1 MADRWFYERGGQV
14 CGPVAAA
21 ELTQLAAAGALAPQD
36 LVWPEG
42 ADRAAAVPVEAALRS
57 AEAPAAPRGPDW
69 LGDVKA
75 VEQAPPSPAA
85 GPRAAVP
92 DWLDDVRRAEQPA
105 PARTVKPIEVEVVQ
119 RAEPPRTVALGGKAR
134 PAEAPAPLAPT
145 PKAVAPKSVKPA
157 GPALLSPEGVEII
170 APGRPC
176 RLTVGASTW
185 KGRVLGRNED
195 RYLVQQL
202 TWSEG
207 DAVRQ
212 VSLLAVVDGMGD
224 HWAGEEASGVVTRT
238 VGRALGPALL
248 QALEGEDRLRAMP
261 RLIQAIDGA
270 LQESNKAVAQR
281 AELGVLFQ
289 GMGATAAV
297 ALVWEDVALVRHVGD
312 CRVYHQRGEK
322 LRQLTQDQTLA
333 MKLVEMGQL
342 SAKEAAHHP
351 SRSEV
356 TQAIGQRAPLELGRS
371 EVTLIRGDCLVVCTD
386 GLYNHVAEAA
396 VEKAVNES
404 LQASD
409 LADQLVTLAG
419 EGGGA
424 DNCTVAVAFYH

>member
-1 MADRWFYERGGQV
+1 M
-14 CGPVAAA
+14 
-21 ELTQLAAAGALAPQD
+21 
-36 LVWPEG
+36 
-42 ADRAAAVPVEAALRS
+42 
-57 AEAPAAPRGPDW
+57 
-69 LGDVKA
+69 
-75 VEQAPPSPAA
+75 
-85 GPRAAVP
+85 
-92 DWLDDVRRAEQPA
+92 
-105 PARTVKPIEVEVVQ
+105 
-119 RAEPPRTVALGGKAR
+119 
-134 PAEAPAPLAPT
+134 
-145 PKAVAPKSVKPA
+145 
-157 GPALLSPEGVEII
+157 
-170 APGRPC
+170 
-176 RLTVGASTW
+176 
-185 KGRVLGRNED
+185 LGRNED